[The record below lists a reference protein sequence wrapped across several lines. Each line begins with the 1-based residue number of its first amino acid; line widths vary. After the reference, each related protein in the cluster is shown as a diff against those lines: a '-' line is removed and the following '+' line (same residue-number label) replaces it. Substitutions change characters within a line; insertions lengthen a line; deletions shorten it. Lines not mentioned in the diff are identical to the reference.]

1 VNWSTHNQSLVRQ
14 GELVIAFDVINN
26 WDTELKEMN
35 KDKVGEPFHYPDT
48 FLLLLGYAKAYFHL
62 PYRQTEGI
70 AQGHAKWKVPSIPDY
85 TTINRRINRLDI
97 KIKDAIDDSNKFKD
111 EYIVI
116 AIDSTGIKVT
126 NRGQW
131 MKEKW
136 HIKNKKGYLKIHI
149 VVDAKTKKILS
160 MKVTD
165 EHVHDDSKALPEL
178 VENIIKSEDMSTT
191 TTTTTT
197 IGKLFAD
204 GAYEGN
210 DIFRYLEDNGI
221 LPCIK
226 VRKNAKVKWKKG
238 NFLRNLSVLAQR
250 NDLQKWKDSVSY
262 GQRWI
267 AETVFSCL
275 KRTFGEY
282 VSSVKLNNMIQ
293 EMMLKASLY
302 NKMISI

>member
-1 VNWSTHNQSLVRQ
+1 MNWSTYNQSLVRR
-14 GELVIAFDVINN
+14 GEILLGFDVINN

-35 KDKVGEPFHYPDT
+35 QNKIGEPFHYPDT
-48 FLLLLGYAKAYFHL
+48 FLLLLGYAKVYFHL

-70 AQGHAKWKVPSIPDY
+70 AQGHAKGKVPSIPDF

-97 KIKDAIDDSNKFKD
+97 KIKEDNKNKESED

-116 AIDSTGIKVT
+116 AIDSTGIKIT

-131 MKEKW
+131 MREKW
-136 HIKNKKGYLKIHI
+136 SMKNNNKKGYLKIHI
-149 VVDAKTKKILS
+149 AVNIKTKKILS
-160 MKVTD
+160 MNVTD
-165 EHVHDDSKALPEL
+165 EHVHDGKVLPGL
-178 VENIIKSEDMSTT
+178 VDEVIKSDSMVS
-191 TTTTTT
+191 

-210 DIFRYLEDNGI
+210 NVFRYLSDNGI

-226 VRKNAKVKWKKG
+226 VRKNARVRWKKG
-238 NFLRNLSVLAQR
+238 NFLRNLAVIAQR
-250 NDLQKWKDSVSY
+250 NDLQKWKNSVSY

-267 AETVFSCL
+267 VETVFSSM
-275 KRTFGEY
+275 KRRFGEY
-282 VSSVKLNNMIQ
+282 VYSIKLKNMIQ